1 MNSTSEKQGCAQSL
15 SLSFEQYLRTHISP
29 RLKSSEIG
37 AEALFASQDYSL
49 FSGGK
54 RFRPMLV
61 LMTGS
66 ALGADV
72 SHLLPYAA
80 AVEMV
85 HTYSLIHDDLPAM
98 DNDYVRRGRPTT
110 HVLYGEATALLAG
123 DSLLTESFHLIAD
136 AYLSTP
142 GLAVKLIKILSQFS
156 GVNGMVGGQAL
167 DLSPTAAKSTVTS
180 LLTIHRLKTAALITA
195 SVLGAGNIAYL
206 PEDKMQI
213 LKQFANLLGIS
224 FQITDDLHDFE
235 QNPSE
240 KTNIAG
246 LLGPTETKAM
256 LLKLSDEAKSH
267 LVTLGLEK
275 SALNDL
281 VTFNIERMK

>member
-1 MNSTSEKQGCAQSL
+1 MNSTSENQSETQIL
-15 SLSFEQYLRTHISP
+15 SLSFEQYLRTHVNP
-29 RLKSSEIG
+29 RLKTSDSG

-72 SHLLPYAA
+72 SHLLPFAA
-80 AVEMV
+80 AVEMI
-85 HTYSLIHDDLPAM
+85 HTYSLVHDDLPAM
-98 DNDYVRRGRPTT
+98 DNDYMRRGRPTT
-110 HVLYGEATALLAG
+110 HVLYGESTALLAG
-123 DSLLTESFHLIAD
+123 DALLTESFHLIAD

-142 GLAVKLIKILSQFS
+142 TLAIKLIKVLSQYS

-167 DLSPTAAKSTVTS
+167 DLSPTAAKNSVSS

-195 SVLGAGNIAYL
+195 AVLGAGNIAYL
-206 PEDKMQI
+206 PEGKMLN
-213 LKQFANLLGIS
+213 LKQFAELLGIS

-246 LLGPTETKAM
+246 LLGPTETKAL
-256 LLKLSDEAKSH
+256 LLKFSEEANGH
-267 LVTLGLEK
+267 LVTLGLDK
-275 SALNDL
+275 SALGDL
-281 VTFNIERMK
+281 ITFNIERTK